1 MALTMSRAAVVFLAV
16 RSSLSFA
23 PHHPGGPRAPGR
35 RTFDSA
41 RTRSWL
47 GADPAGGRDT
57 RRAAGARAPSPAPR
71 SATTEDLLAGLRARA
86 EDLRRAEDEEAR
98 REELR
103 PTALSHAWVVLFRGD
118 ASGDGIHSL
127 SSRGREIVLAFES
140 VDEARRFALVLKAQ
154 GFYEPTPHR
163 MSIAALEDFTA
174 TDDRIDLLQV
184 PEGTCIVPPED
195 AVADVDFAPNLD
207 ENDGAAA
214 VEEAGLSEAQLT
226 EAKARLEVLFGA

>member
-1 MALTMSRAAVVFLAV
+1 MLRRAFTVFLAF
-16 RSSLSFA
+16 RTTTSFA
-23 PHHPGGPRAPGR
+23 PSIGPRAPSR
-35 RTFDSA
+35 RRAAAA

-47 GADPAGGRDT
+47 GVDPAGGRDT
-57 RRAAGARAPSPAPR
+57 SRRAAARAPAPAPR

-86 EDLRRAEDEEAR
+86 EDLRRAENEEAR
-98 REELR
+98 REEMR

-154 GFYEPTPHR
+154 GFFEPTPHR

-195 AVADVDFAPNLD
+195 AVADVDFAPD
-207 ENDGAAA
+207 VAKDGAAPA
-214 VEEAGLSEAQLT
+214 DAAAGAGLSEAQLD